1 MSGMFPERLQ
11 LGGMIAPA
19 ARGRVGNEEVDAR
32 VQAPAGTGLRIAIE
46 RKVFESP
53 PTVAIEGLTFT
64 VEAGEFVAIV
74 GPSGAGKSTLLN
86 IVAGLDRRYAGE
98 VLSTNGAGDGH
109 EQRVGFVFQA
119 PRLMPWLTALDN
131 VRLVL
136 PQQAGDVEAAREIL
150 EEVGLQGFEDA
161 YPGQLSGGMQR
172 RVALARAF
180 SVRPALLLMDE
191 PFASLDEPLAWR
203 LRGGLHDLWR
213 RHRPTVLFVTHDLKE
228 ALSLADRVLFLS
240 PRPGRVVW
248 ELSVELPRPRD
259 RDDAG
264 VERLRADLMAR
275 HPELLAGRTNETP
288 VGGREEPVVASDG
301 TVRS

>member
-1 MSGMFPERLQ
+1 MQ
-11 LGGMIAPA
+11 T
-19 ARGRVGNEEVDAR
+19 
-32 VQAPAGTGLRIAIE
+32 PAGTGLRIAIE
-46 RKVFESP
+46 RKAFERP
-53 PTVAIEGLTFT
+53 PTVALESLEFT
-64 VEAGEFVAIV
+64 VEPGEFVAIV

-86 IVAGLDRRYAGE
+86 IVAGLDPRYEGE
-98 VLSTNGAGDGH
+98 VICTTGAGDGH
-109 EQRVGFVFQA
+109 ESRVGFVFQA

-136 PQQAGDVEAAREIL
+136 PQEAGSVERARQIL
-150 EEVGLQGFEDA
+150 DEVGLQGFADA

-180 SVRPALLLMDE
+180 SMQPALLLMDE

-240 PRPGRVVW
+240 PRPGRLVW
-248 ELSVELPRPRD
+248 ELSVELPRPREGD
-259 RDDAG
+259 AAG
-264 VERLRADLMAR
+264 VERLRAELLAR
-275 HPELLAGRTNETP
+275 HPELLAGRTNETRA
-288 VGGREEPVVASDG
+288 GGRGEPAVASDG
-301 TVRS
+301 TIRP

>member
-1 MSGMFPERLQ
+1 MEGVNAHAQ
-11 LGGMIAPA
+11 T
-19 ARGRVGNEEVDAR
+19 D
-32 VQAPAGTGLRIAIE
+32 AGTGLRITIE
-46 RKVFESP
+46 RKAFESP
-53 PTVAIEGLTFT
+53 PTVALEGLELA
-64 VEAGEFVAIV
+64 VEPGEFVAIV

-86 IVAGLDRRYAGE
+86 IVAGLDRHYEGDVVYAPGA
-98 VLSTNGAGDGH
+98 NGVRDP
-109 EQRVGFVFQA
+109 RVGYVFQS

-136 PQQAGDVEAAREIL
+136 PQDAGGDEAARAIL
-150 EEVGLQGFEDA
+150 DEVGLQGFEDA

-180 SVRPALLLMDE
+180 SVKPVLLLMDE

-203 LRGGLHDLWR
+203 LRGRLHELWR

-248 ELSVELPRPRD
+248 EQPVALPRPRE
-259 RDDAG
+259 RDDPE
-264 VERLRADLMAR
+264 VEGLRAELLGR
-275 HPELLAGRTNETP
+275 HPELLAGRT
-288 VGGREEPVVASDG
+288 GGAAG
-301 TVRS
+301 GG